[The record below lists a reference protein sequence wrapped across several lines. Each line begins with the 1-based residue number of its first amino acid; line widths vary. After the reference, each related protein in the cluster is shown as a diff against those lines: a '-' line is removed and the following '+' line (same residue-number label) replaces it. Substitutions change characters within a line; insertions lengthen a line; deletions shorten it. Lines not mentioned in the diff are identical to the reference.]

1 MLGAIVDSQ
10 SKKALGL
17 KGSRAVEGLSAESPF
32 SAPLHALYP
41 VSTERVSVQKDAL
54 IWGETMAYS

>member
-1 MLGAIVDSQ
+1 MSTQ

-41 VSTERVSVQKDAL
+41 VSTEKVSVQKDAL
-54 IWGETMAYS
+54 IWGENGI